1 MKNRLRSSLLVG
13 MLIAA
18 ALVAFEANFRHAAL
32 VASAAKS
39 GGHQTVTS
47 ILADGF
53 IGATIG
59 VTVLVFV
66 LATLGAGRQRRAAT
80 RRQDSM
86 QRRRIG
92 HRADSWR

>member
-1 MKNRLRSSLLVG
+1 VKARLLRSLTVG
-13 MLIAA
+13 VI
-18 ALVAFEANFRHAAL
+18 VAIVLTGFADKFRHAAL
-32 VASAAKS
+32 MASAAKS

-53 IGATIG
+53 IGTTGGA
-59 VTVLVFV
+59 TVLVFV

-86 QRRRIG
+86 QRRRP
-92 HRADSWR
+92 RADAWR